1 MSTVQTVIL
10 HTSSG
15 CVISVGPD
23 SGSAT
28 LHCLRV
34 LLTNQTLPRVSARS
48 DASNPEHVV
57 LTANNHADTHTALSC
72 AVIQQLLGQTD
83 RKMMIIQLLICS
95 PSFQPPGNECA
106 TFFNKNINDPHE
118 AKNSHKRERIHS
130 NAYHCDCL
138 QPRDKM
144 AINKRCSGSRRGDN
158 MHSYLHVCM
167 FICAWQTPARSGMHS
182 PLSQG
187 VKLLDGSA
195 HTQSDSCAT

>member
-1 MSTVQTVIL
+1 MIM
-10 HTSSG
+10 
-15 CVISVGPD
+15 
-23 SGSAT
+23 
-28 LHCLRV
+28 
-34 LLTNQTLPRVSARS
+34 LP
-48 DASNPEHVV
+48 
-57 LTANNHADTHTALSC
+57 
-72 AVIQQLLGQTD
+72 
-83 RKMMIIQLLICS
+83 LICS

-106 TFFNKNINDPHE
+106 AFFNKDINDPHE
-118 AKNSHKRERIHS
+118 ARIPIGDREREKKEKYS

-138 QPRDKM
+138 QPGDKM

-195 HTQSDSCAT
+195 HTLSDSYAT

>member
-1 MSTVQTVIL
+1 M
-10 HTSSG
+10 
-15 CVISVGPD
+15 
-23 SGSAT
+23 
-28 LHCLRV
+28 
-34 LLTNQTLPRVSARS
+34 LLTNQTPPRGSVRS
-48 DASNPEHVV
+48 DANNPEHVA
-57 LTANNHADTHTALSC
+57 LTANNHTDTHTHGALSC

-83 RKMMIIQLLICS
+83 GEMMIMLPLICS

-106 TFFNKNINDPHE
+106 AFFNKDINDPHE
-118 AKNSHKRERIHS
+118 AVNSHRRESDRERGGKNHS

-138 QPRDKM
+138 QPGDKM

-182 PLSQG
+182 LLSQG

-195 HTQSDSCAT
+195 HTLSDSYAT